1 MSVITRSALEAS
13 PLADLHAIASELG
26 IDGFRRLRKA
36 DLVNKIIEQQG
47 GEEAV
52 AAAAAEA
59 GEDTAEEKPR
69 RTRSRGGRGTRS
81 RKRDDEEEGT
91 TDEGAGEADEDV
103 VATEDVAVEEAIE
116 EEAAEADVETEAEA
130 EEVRP
135 RRRSRGGRGR
145 GRDRDRD
152 RDEDDSSADEAP
164 EPRGGRDRDRDRDR
178 DRGDDRDRDADAR
191 VIEGT
196 VELLPNGSGFVRLTP
211 PEPSDDDVYVSAAQ
225 VRRCELV
232 SGDAVGGPVRE
243 PRRSERYPS
252 LIRIDTINGRPADEV
267 AEGTH
272 FDDLPCALPSERL
285 ALGSDDA
292 TLKAVEWLT
301 PIGKGSRVTITG
313 AAHAGKSEA
322 LKRLAGAVRGIEGL
336 EVHVVLAA
344 VRPEECAEWR
354 AGEIEPVAALSLGA
368 SADASGQAVERA
380 IDTAKRITARG
391 GDVVV
396 LIDGLDALAP
406 HAARRALAAARNVV
420 DGGSLTIVATASEP
434 VGGETTI
441 IALDRTLTQTRRF
454 PAIDL
459 VASGTIRPELLVGD
473 AGADAIAQA
482 RAQALGA

>member
-36 DLVNKIIEQQG
+36 DLVDKIIAQQG
-47 GEEAV
+47 GEDAV
-52 AAAAAEA
+52 AEAEADAVAPEADEKPKRRTRGGRGGRTRRKDADEEGSTDEDAGDDVIATEDLVVEEEIEEEEAEAAAEA
-59 GEDTAEEKPR
+59 EELIEAEELV
-69 RTRSRGGRGTRS
+69 
-81 RKRDDEEEGT
+81 
-91 TDEGAGEADEDV
+91 EAE
-103 VATEDVAVEEAIE
+103 
-116 EEAAEADVETEAEA
+116 AEADVPEK
-130 EEVRP
+130 P
-135 RRRSRGGRGR
+135 RRRSRGG
-145 GRDRDRD
+145 
-152 RDEDDSSADEAP
+152 
-164 EPRGGRDRDRDRDR
+164 RGGRDRDRDRDR
-178 DRGDDRDRDADAR
+178 DDDRDRDRDDRDEREDR
-191 VIEGT
+191 VVEGT

-232 SGDAVGGPVRE
+232 TGDKVGGPVRE

-272 FDDLPCALPSERL
+272 FDDLPCALPTERL
-285 ALGSDDA
+285 ALGSEDA
-292 TLKAVEWLT
+292 TLKAIEWLT
-301 PIGKGSRVTITG
+301 PIGKGSRVTIVG

-322 LKRLAGAVRGIEGL
+322 LKRLAGALKGIDGL
-336 EVHVVLAA
+336 DVHVVLAG

-368 SADASGQAVERA
+368 SADAAAQAVERA
-380 IDTAKRITARG
+380 VDTAKRITARG

-420 DGGSLTIVATASEP
+420 DGGSLTIVASASAP

-441 IALDRTLTQTRRF
+441 IALDRTLTRTGRF
-454 PAIDL
+454 PALDL
-459 VASGTIRPELLVGD
+459 VGSGTLRPELLVGD

-482 RAQALGA
+482 RAQALG

>member
-13 PLADLHAIASELG
+13 PLADLHTIASELG
-26 IDGFRRLRKA
+26 LDGYRRLRKA
-36 DLVNKIIEQQG
+36 DLVDRIIAQQG

-52 AAAAAEA
+52 AAATSNGTGSDEA
-59 GEDTAEEKPR
+59 TEAPKR
-69 RTRSRGGRGTRS
+69 RSRGGRSSRS
-81 RKRDDEEEGT
+81 RRKD
-91 TDEGAGEADEDV
+91 ADEDV
-103 VATEDVAVEEAIE
+103 VATKDAVAEVEEVAETEVDVDIE
-116 EEAAEADVETEAEA
+116 PVGDSDVETEAEA
-130 EEVRP
+130 QERP
-135 RRRSRGGRGR
+135 KRRSRGGRGGRDRDR
-145 GRDRDRD
+145 GGDRERGGDRNGDRDRD
-152 RDEDDSSADEAP
+152 RDERDSSPAER
-164 EPRGGRDRDRDRDR
+164 EDRI
-178 DRGDDRDRDADAR
+178 
-191 VIEGT
+191 IEGT

-232 SGDAVGGPVRE
+232 SGDKVGGPVRE

-272 FDDLPCALPSERL
+272 FDDLPCTLPTERL
-285 ALGSDDA
+285 ALGSEDA
-292 TLKAVEWLT
+292 TLKAIEWLT
-301 PIGKGSRVTITG
+301 PIGKGSRVAIVG
-313 AAHAGKSEA
+313 EAHAGKSEA
-322 LKRLAGAVRGIEGL
+322 LKRLAGALKSVEGL

-354 AGEIEPVAALSLGA
+354 ASDIEPVASLSLAA
-368 SADASGQAVERA
+368 STDAAGQAVERA
-380 IDTAKRITARG
+380 VDTAKRITARG

-396 LIDGLDALAP
+396 LIDGLDAVPP

-420 DGGSLTIVATASEP
+420 DGGSLTIVATATAP

-441 IALDRTLTQTRRF
+441 IALDRTLTRTGRF
-454 PAIDL
+454 PALDL
-459 VASGTIRPELLVGD
+459 VASGTLRPELLVGD